1 MSNKSNG
8 TAFEREFARMLA
20 GHDFWVHCIQDNANG
35 QPFDV
40 IAARDGVTY
49 VFDCKDCRQERF
61 PLSRIE
67 ENQKTAMELWWG
79 CGNTEPLFVIR
90 FPVQGVRLASFSVLM
105 EMERAGHRSLQG
117 NGIMQYTTPF
127 ERWMS
132 LL

>member
-20 GHDFWVHCIQDNANG
+20 GHDFWVHCISDNANG

-49 VFDCKDCRQERF
+49 VFDCKDCSSDRF

-67 ENQKTAMELWWG
+67 ENQKTAMRCWWE
-79 CGNTEPLFVIR
+79 CGNTEPMFAIR
-90 FPVQGVRLASFSVLM
+90 FPQWGVRLVSFSTMMEIEEEGIKAMAGESIADYTVL
-105 EMERAGHRSLQG
+105 
-117 NGIMQYTTPF
+117 F
-127 ERWMS
+127 ERWVAM
-132 LL
+132 L

>member
-1 MSNKSNG
+1 MSNKSRG

-20 GHDFWVHCIQDNANG
+20 GHDFWVHCISDNANG

-40 IAARDGVTY
+40 IAARDGVSY
-49 VFDCKDCRQERF
+49 VFDCKDCSHERF

-79 CGNTEPLFVIR
+79 CGNTEPLFAIR
-90 FPVQGVRLASFSVLM
+90 FPLRGVRLVSFSVLM
-105 EMERAGHRSLQG
+105 EMERVGCRSLQG
-117 NGIMQYTTPF
+117 EGIVQHTMSF
-127 ERWMS
+127 EGWAN